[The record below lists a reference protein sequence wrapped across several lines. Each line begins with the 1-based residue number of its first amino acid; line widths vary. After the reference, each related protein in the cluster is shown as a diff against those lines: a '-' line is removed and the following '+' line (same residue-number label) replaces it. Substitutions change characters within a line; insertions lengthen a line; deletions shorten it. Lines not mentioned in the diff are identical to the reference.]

1 MTHPDWPHAHDGA
14 ELDGPDAPL
23 DAALLDAARDY
34 HRPPPTPADAIWA
47 GIQARRAG
55 RAAPAAGAPLDAPT
69 HVAPQIAPPH
79 DGPPFARDDL
89 AVRRLARGGRA
100 VPRWATLAAAAVLLV
115 AAGVGIGR
123 QTAPGG
129 PLPVAA
135 TAAAPAAEA
144 PRATPRATPEPT
156 SVALAPE
163 PTPEAPAASRR
174 APRDAA
180 PDARRPGARAPSRR
194 RRRRGGARA
203 GRGPAP
209 RRHRA
214 APRAA
219 EALLTGFAGG
229 GGRGRARAPADSVW
243 ARDLLTTTRLLLDS
257 PAGADPARRE
267 LLETLELVL
276 VQIARLPRADSP
288 GERALIDRAIRQGD
302 LMTRLRGAV
311 PAGSPAPRAALGT

>member
-1 MTHPDWPHAHDGA
+1 MTHPDWPPAHDGA

-69 HVAPQIAPPH
+69 PVAPPIAPPH

-135 TAAAPAAEA
+135 HRRRAEAAAP
-144 PRATPRATPEPT
+144 RVTPRATPEP
-156 SVALAPE
+156 
-163 PTPEAPAASRR
+163 
-174 APRDAA
+174 
-180 PDARRPGARAPSRR
+180 PGSPSPPSRR
-194 RRRRGGARA
+194 RRRRPHRGARA
-203 GRGPAP
+203 TPAP
-209 RRHRA
+209 RRPAPGRPGALASAPALAA
-214 APRAA
+214 APEPGAA
-219 EALLTGFAGG
+219 PLRVATEQHL
-229 GGRGRARAPADSVW
+229 
-243 ARDLLTTTRLLLDS
+243 
-257 PAGADPARRE
+257 ARR
-267 LLETLELVL
+267 
-276 VQIARLPRADSP
+276 RRC
-288 GERALIDRAIRQGD
+288 
-302 LMTRLRGAV
+302 
-311 PAGSPAPRAALGT
+311 